1 MGVPSRGP
9 REGQLNAEYNHPYIL
24 IKDGSPNGVAI
35 PILKPNVSVGRDQDA
50 DIVIDD
56 PTVSRKHAEIVGSN
70 DGFVLLDLGSKNG
83 TFVNETKVGQT
94 GQSLK
99 DGDEIRFGPGHAALL
114 FRENSV
120 PEKKAQ
126 ESRVTESVILR
137 EEQLSQSGNLIH
149 TDEVLE
155 NEVISGSVRLRA
167 VAEGDSQALTRW
179 VGRLQSKVHIH
190 MLRAVSISANEME
203 IMLTVLE
210 PLPLVR
216 VLSEIGGVASIRS
229 GDGEVEGS
237 SEDESRAFTVVLA
250 G

>member
-1 MGVPSRGP
+1 M
-9 REGQLNAEYNHPYIL
+9 NAEYDHPYIL

-56 PTVSRKHAEIVGSN
+56 PTVSRKHAEIMRSN

-83 TFVNETKVGQT
+83 SYVNETKVGRT

-99 DGDEIRFGPGHAALL
+99 DGDEIRFGPGHVALV
-114 FRENSV
+114 FRENRV
-120 PEKKAQ
+120 TEIKAR

-137 EEQLSQSGNLIH
+137 QEQLGEPGNVDDA
-149 TDEVLE
+149 DEDLE
-155 NEVISGSVRLRA
+155 NEVIIGSVRLRA

-190 MLRAVSISANEME
+190 LLRAVSISANEME

-210 PLPLVR
+210 PPSV
-216 VLSEIGGVASIRS
+216 GS
-229 GDGEVEGS
+229 GIVGNRRCCFD
-237 SEDESRAFTVVLA
+237 
-250 G
+250 

>member
-1 MGVPSRGP
+1 M
-9 REGQLNAEYNHPYIL
+9 NAEYDHPYIL
-24 IKDGSPNGVAI
+24 IKDGSPNGVSI
-35 PILKPNVSVGRDQDA
+35 PVLKANLLVGRDQDA

-56 PTVSRKHAEIVGSN
+56 PTVSRKHAEIMRSN

-83 TFVNETKVGQT
+83 TFVNERKIGRA

-99 DGDEIRFGPGHAALL
+99 DGDEIRFGAGHSALI
-114 FRENSV
+114 FRENRV
-120 PEKKAQ
+120 TEIKAQ

-137 EEQLSQSGNLIH
+137 QEQPSRTGKADDA
-149 TDEVLE
+149 DEDLE
-155 NEVISGSVRLRA
+155 NELISGPVRLRA
-167 VAEGDSQALTRW
+167 VAEGDSQALIRW

-190 MLRAVSISANEME
+190 MLRAVSVSANEME

-216 VLSEIGGVASIRS
+216 VLAEIGGVASIRS
-229 GDGEVEGS
+229 GDGEIEGS
-237 SEDESRAFTVVLA
+237 SEDESRTFTVLLS

>member
-1 MGVPSRGP
+1 MREFH
-9 REGQLNAEYNHPYIL
+9 REGQLNAEYDHPYIL
-24 IKDGSPNGVAI
+24 IRDGSPNGVAI

-56 PTVSRKHAEIVGSN
+56 PTVSRKHAEIVRSN
-70 DGFVLLDLGSKNG
+70 DGFVLLDLDSKNG

-99 DGDEIRFGPGHAALL
+99 DGDEIRFGPGHAALV
-114 FRENSV
+114 FRDNLV
-120 PEKKAQ
+120 PEIKAQ

-137 EEQLSQSGNLIH
+137 EEKPGEPGNVDDA
-149 TDEVLE
+149 DEVLE

-167 VAEGDSQALTRW
+167 VAEGDSQALIRW

-190 MLRAVSISANEME
+190 MLRAVSVSANEME

-229 GDGEVEGS
+229 ADGEFEGS
-237 SEDESRAFTVVLA
+237 SEDESRAFTVVLS